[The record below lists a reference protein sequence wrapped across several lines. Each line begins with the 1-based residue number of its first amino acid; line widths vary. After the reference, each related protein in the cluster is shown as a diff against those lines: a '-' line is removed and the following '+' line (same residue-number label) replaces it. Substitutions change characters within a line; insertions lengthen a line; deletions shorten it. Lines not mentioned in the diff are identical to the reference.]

1 MNDAQPLAPAA
12 RERILRAATHEFSE
26 HGYSGAR
33 VNRIAEVADANKQLI
48 YHYFGSKEGVYAEV
62 LQEMLSDLQSS
73 IDWGRGVAGLLRS
86 QPTGADADTH
96 RAWARMVAW
105 EGLAGESPV
114 VSRAKRQ
121 ASIDRQIAAIVES
134 QAAGRVPSDLNPRYV
149 LATLYAIA
157 TAPYVI
163 PQLIDFCL
171 GAGASS
177 SDDTMLAWADFVEEV
192 FAPEPRAG
200 DSGASTS

>member
-1 MNDAQPLAPAA
+1 MDNSKTPPPAA
-12 RERILRAATHEFSE
+12 RDRILRAATQEFSE
-26 HGYSGAR
+26 YGYSGAR
-33 VNRIAEVADANKQLI
+33 VNRIAEAAGVNKQLI

-62 LQEMLSDLQSS
+62 LQEMLTSLETSTDGQGEL
-73 IDWGRGVAGLLRS
+73 AGLLRQS
-86 QPTGADADTH
+86 QASREEG

-121 ASIDRQIAAIVES
+121 ASIDRQIAAINRS
-134 QAAGRVPSDLNPRYV
+134 QAEGRLSSNLNPRYV
-149 LATLYAIA
+149 LATIYAIA

-171 GAGASS
+171 GAGASK
-177 SDDTMLAWADFVEEV
+177 SDDTMVAWAEFIEQV
-192 FAPEPRAG
+192 FNELPHPPDETATER
-200 DSGASTS
+200 